1 MSRCLDIALHI
12 EGALQRYSER
22 HPIAWSLFIAKIKG
36 ARVSVP
42 LSFEQS
48 ELLLGILKT
57 AEDNQADAERWR
69 ALLRTIERVED
80 ESGGEVFVGVPPAR
94 LEGEEPPLSITEFI
108 SMSDGE
114 REEEE
119 PETTDQ
125 KHQCECTVRAIS
137 GDKIE
142 LNFGSFSVMLPLRNA
157 WFLGKSLYREIGNA
171 KRNHNQQ
178 TNGGLK

>member
-69 ALLRTIERVED
+69 ALLAAVAKAEEAHDDDSMSGVVEAICTTWR
-80 ESGGEVFVGVPPAR
+80 GGTKPPTLLYQLADH
-94 LEGEEPPLSITEFI
+94 LEG
-108 SMSDGE
+108 
-114 REEEE
+114 
-119 PETTDQ
+119 
-125 KHQCECTVRAIS
+125 
-137 GDKIE
+137 GDDD
-142 LNFGSFSVMLPLRNA
+142 PTARN
-157 WFLGKSLYREIGNA
+157 
-171 KRNHNQQ
+171 
-178 TNGGLK
+178 